1 MTEQDLNGF
10 TIKEM
15 IKMILDD
22 NKETRELI
30 EEMQKKLDVLNQ
42 DKVGRKE
49 LYSIFGLGC
58 SIALLFLYM

>member
-1 MTEQDLNGF
+1 MSDKDLNGF

-30 EEMQKKLDVLNQ
+30 EEIQKKLDHLNQ
-42 DKVGRKE
+42 EKVSRKE

-58 SIALLFLYM
+58 SLAVLFLYM

>member
-1 MTEQDLNGF
+1 MSDKDLNGF

-22 NKETRELI
+22 NKETRDLI
-30 EEMQKKLDVLNQ
+30 EEIQKKLDHLNQ
-42 DKVGRKE
+42 EKVSRKE

-58 SIALLFLYM
+58 SLAVLFLYM